1 VIQGAVQQTLTEPHD
16 AARQNQ
22 PVRCPETGTEC
33 PPQSLHRPKKER
45 HADGA
50 LEQGGGQAPVEP
62 PQALGADARD
72 CAVEGAAEG
81 GGAQFAPPGL
91 GLETGLDGVKRVACR
106 GDWISASSNENG
118 FRRSLLPHATES
130 HEGTW
135 PMEREQTPVESVL
148 SSNFS
153 IKHVTDTVAR

>member
-1 VIQGAVQQTLTEPHD
+1 VGG
-16 AARQNQ
+16 
-22 PVRCPETGTEC
+22 PEAGTER

-45 HADGA
+45 HANGA

-91 GLETGLDGVKRVACR
+91 GLETGLDGVKRVTCR
-106 GDWISASSNENG
+106 EDWRGASSNENG
-118 FRRSLLPHATES
+118 FRRGLLPQATES
-130 HEGTW
+130 HKSTW
-135 PMEREQTPVESVL
+135 AVGREQTPVGICSL
-148 SSNFS
+148 
-153 IKHVTDTVAR
+153 IGYCTDNV